1 MKRVP
6 GKPMG
11 SRPGAAR
18 PSEAEREAAISA
30 VPGLRARIAAHQV
43 ISDVVGGGHAL
54 DERFAPT
61 AVPNRA
67 AGLEPRDKA
76 LVRSIA
82 TVAVRRL
89 GAIRRILNQLL
100 DKGMPRNAGQF
111 EWIAIGGLAQILFMD
126 TPDHAAVD
134 LAVRAA
140 KADTKTAGFSG
151 LLNAILRSAIRERE
165 TLLADID
172 PLADETPGWLGQ
184 RWRRAWGDERAR
196 AIAAAHLREPTLDV
210 TVREDAALWAEKLG
224 GRLLP
229 TGSVRVAAHTP
240 VPELPGYGEGQWW
253 VQDAA
258 AALPARLLPF
268 QPGAR
273 VLDLCA
279 APGGKTAELAAAG
292 ANVVALDRSA
302 ERLKQLSANLER
314 LGLHADIVV
323 ADAATWSAEPF
334 DAVLVDPPCSATGTI
349 RRHPDVQWTKK
360 PGDVDQ
366 LAALQA
372 KILARAA
379 MLVKPGGH
387 LVYCVCSI
395 EPEEGEA
402 QISALLRKNPD
413 FRRVPI
419 EPGECGIGPDLL
431 TSEGDLRTL
440 PCCWPDEDARM
451 AGLDGFFAARLKRQG

>member
-1 MKRVP
+1 MRRP
-6 GKPMG
+6 TGKTQG
-11 SRPGAAR
+11 GRPGAPR
-18 PSEAEREAAISA
+18 PSEAEREAAITA
-30 VPGLRARIAAHQV
+30 VPGLRARMAAHQV
-43 ISDVVGGGHAL
+43 ISDVVAGGHAL
-54 DERFAPT
+54 DERFLPT
-61 AVPNRA
+61 AVPNRTS
-67 AGLEPRDKA
+67 GLDARDKA

-89 GAIRRILNQLL
+89 GAIRRILTQLL

-134 LAVRAA
+134 LAVRTA
-140 KADTKTAGFSG
+140 KADTKTAGFAG

-165 TLLADID
+165 TLLAEID
-172 PLADETPGWLGQ
+172 PLADETPGWLAQ
-184 RWRRAWGDERAR
+184 RWRRAWGDERAH
-196 AIAAAHLREPTLDV
+196 AIAAAHLREPTLDI
-210 TVREDAALWAEKLG
+210 TVRDDAAVWAEKLG
-224 GRLLP
+224 GTLLP
-229 TGSVRVAAHTP
+229 TGSIRIAAHTP
-240 VPELPGYGEGQWW
+240 VPELPGFEDGQWW
-253 VQDAA
+253 VQDTAA
-258 AALPARLLPF
+258 SLPARLLPVF
-268 QPGAR
+268 PGAR

-279 APGGKTAELAAAG
+279 APGGKTAQLAAAG
-292 ANVVALDRSA
+292 ADVVALDRSA
-302 ERLKQLSANLER
+302 ERLKQLSANLAR
-314 LGLHADIVV
+314 LSLHADIVV

-379 MLVKPGGH
+379 TLVKPGGY

-413 FRRVPI
+413 FKRVPI
-419 EPGECGIGPDLL
+419 EPGECGVTPELL
-431 TSEGDLRTL
+431 TADGELRTL
-440 PCCWPDEDARM
+440 PSHWPNEDSRM
-451 AGLDGFFAARLKRQG
+451 AGLDGFFAARLRRQG

>member
-1 MKRVP
+1 MRRP
-6 GKPMG
+6 TGKAQG
-11 SRPGAAR
+11 GRPGAPR

-30 VPGLRARIAAHQV
+30 VPGLRARMAAHLV
-43 ISDVVGGGHAL
+43 ISDVVAGGHAL
-54 DERFAPT
+54 DERFLAT
-61 AVPNRA
+61 AVPNRV
-67 AGLEPRDKA
+67 AGLDPRDRA

-89 GAIRRILNQLL
+89 GAIRRILTQLL
-100 DKGMPRNAGQF
+100 DKGMPRNSGQF
-111 EWIAIGGLAQILFMD
+111 EWIAIGGLAQILYMD

-140 KADTKTAGFSG
+140 KADTKTQGFAGV
-151 LLNAILRSAIRERE
+151 LNAILRSAIRERDK
-165 TLLADID
+165 LLAEID

-184 RWRRAWGDERAR
+184 RWRRAWGDERAA
-196 AIAAAHLREPTLDV
+196 AIAAAHLREPTLDI
-210 TVREDAALWAEKLG
+210 TVREDVAGWAEKLG
-224 GRLLP
+224 GRVLP

-240 VPELPGYGEGQWW
+240 VPELPGFDDGQWW

-268 QPGAR
+268 EPGAR

-292 ANVVALDRSA
+292 AQVVALDRSA

-360 PGDVDQ
+360 PGDVDV

-379 MLVKPGGH
+379 TLVKPGGH

-402 QISALLRKNPD
+402 QIAALLRKNPD

-419 EPGECGIGPDLL
+419 TAGECGVTPELITAD
-431 TSEGDLRTL
+431 GDLRTL
-440 PCCWPDEDARM
+440 PCHWADEDPRM
-451 AGLDGFFAARLKRQG
+451 AGLDGFFAARLRRQG